1 MFPLIALALLG
12 IAALSYGSK
21 KIETIKVNPG
31 DTYRITV
38 HVLGAQDHAQI
49 EALYRGAMSQAGSIN
64 GIMWE
69 GDNLIIQVTYLVPSE
84 IKLGTMRAAMTSI
97 TVLKAELI
105 GRTALPP
112 GFKFNP
118 QGASVTPATVGAVTR
133 RALASGD
140 PADLMTA
147 AAVAEE
153 AGARRLSRA
162 LVRSSIKGGGSYRVR
177 A

>member
-21 KIETIKVNPG
+21 KIETIKVNAG
-31 DTYRITV
+31 DVYRIVV

-49 EALYRGAMSQAGSIN
+49 EAMYRAVMSGTNAAIGGLS
-64 GIMWE
+64 WD
-69 GDNLIIQVTYLVPSE
+69 GDNMTVQVQYLVPTT
-84 IKLGTMRAAMTSI
+84 ITLGTMRAGTTSI
-97 TVLKAELI
+97 TVKSAELM
-105 GRTALPP
+105 GRGQPP
-112 GFKFNP
+112 IVRAP
-118 QGASVTPATVGAVTR
+118 SVTPATVGAITR

-147 AAVAEE
+147 AAVAEK